1 MMRFIVVDAKRCESA
16 RVFSEVKAR
25 FLADAQPLANVY
37 WFIRYARRSSD
48 RLKHYRRAAKEKARL
63 TGLGYDKELIRLY
76 RLHLKRPWCEM
87 RKKRFE
93 EELERPLQMSLFG
106 STP

>member
-1 MMRFIVVDAKRCESA
+1 MRVPGHPQFRKS
-16 RVFSEVKAR
+16 
-25 FLADAQPLANVY
+25 FLSDAQALVNVY
-37 WFIRYARRSSD
+37 WFIRYARTSAD
-48 RLKHYRRAAKEKARL
+48 RQRHYRRAAKEKARL

-93 EELERPLQMSLFG
+93 EEFERPLQMSLF
-106 STP
+106 